1 MRRNIPALFFVII
14 TLANW
19 AGHYLGNAALASAT
33 KPAILPLLA
42 ASVLVYA
49 LNHRLDGRKLA
60 LLVCAELFGFAGDIL
75 LLSSDFPLFAGG
87 IAAFLFGHFCY
98 LGIFGGEAWKKM
110 SWPGWLAGLLVI
122 AGAVFG
128 LVKLLRVSGSL
139 LPPMA
144 VYGFVL
150 LLLVFST
157 FCGLVRLKNKGT
169 WAVLLLGSVLF
180 AFSDCLIAAGT
191 FETITF
197 PMQDLVIMTTYV
209 VAQVL
214 LAVGAL
220 KLARK

>member
-87 IAAFLFGHFCY
+87 IAAFLFAGHFRR
-98 LGIFGGEAWKKM
+98 GGLEKDV
-110 SWPGWLAGLLVI
+110 LAGL
-122 AGAVFG
+122 ACRPPGHCRRG
-128 LVKLLRVSGSL
+128 LRPGETAPGKRLPAAPYGRLRFCASAPCLQHLLRPG
-139 LPPMA
+139 P
-144 VYGFVL
+144 
-150 LLLVFST
+150 
-157 FCGLVRLKNKGT
+157 
-169 WAVLLLGSVLF
+169 
-180 AFSDCLIAAGT
+180 
-191 FETITF
+191 
-197 PMQDLVIMTTYV
+197 
-209 VAQVL
+209 AQE
-214 LAVGAL
+214 
-220 KLARK
+220 